1 MFYFVPGLDDYGSE
15 LAMSDLEGENDFD
28 GSCWPKVIPRSS
40 ARVAGPPNSPPT
52 LTIPTSSPSNIY
64 CHLVLFLHSPTI
76 IGTRFAAKFQNSASL
91 SLTPLLILAILFVL
105 CVLLLRAVCERCVVM
120 DTQRVKR
127 THMLCY
133 KNAGQN
139 STACRSCCYRPL
151 HLASVEAKTC
161 CCYSSRT
168 HHAGR
173 RGDNQ
178 TTTTTNTTC
187 ARYNNGMTHTETH
200 VSCHY
205 YRCALWWCC
214 CCLIVVAGMVWGRCC

>member
-1 MFYFVPGLDDYGSE
+1 MAPADR
-15 LAMSDLEGENDFD
+15 
-28 GSCWPKVIPRSS
+28 RSS
-40 ARVAGPPNSPPT
+40 IARVQGWRVRQNRPPT
-52 LTIPTSSPSNIY
+52 LTIPTSSPSNTFSTIPS
-64 CHLVLFLHSPTI
+64 FIHSPTI

-91 SLTPLLILAILFVL
+91 SLTPLLILHILFVL

-127 THMLCY
+127 TLVLCF

-139 STACRSCCYRPL
+139 STARTTCCFRPL

-205 YRCALWWCC
+205 YRCALWCCC

>member
-1 MFYFVPGLDDYGSE
+1 MGQNWRCRIWRVRTISMAPADR
-15 LAMSDLEGENDFD
+15 
-28 GSCWPKVIPRSS
+28 RSS
-40 ARVAGPPNSPPT
+40 LARVQGWRVPPNRPPT

-127 THMLCY
+127 TLVLCF

-139 STACRSCCYRPL
+139 STARSTCCFRPL
-151 HLASVEAKTC
+151 HLASVEANRMRC
-161 CCYSSRT
+161 FSSRT

-205 YRCALWWCC
+205 YRCALWWLLLLFDCRRRHG
-214 CCLIVVAGMVWGRCC
+214 LGFELFVN